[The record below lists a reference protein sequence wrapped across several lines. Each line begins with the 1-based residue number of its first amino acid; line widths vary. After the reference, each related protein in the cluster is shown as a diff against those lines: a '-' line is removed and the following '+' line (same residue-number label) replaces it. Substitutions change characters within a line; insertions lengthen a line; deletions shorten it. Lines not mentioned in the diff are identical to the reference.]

1 MRRRFAPV
9 RFRISACAL
18 TLCAAALAPIALSS
32 LTAAEQTAGRDTR
45 GGGDRDRRIVLTVK
59 DLMESII
66 DPSADVIWG
75 AVGTVADKQGVR
87 DLSPKTPEDWLDLRR
102 AAVRLVEGGNLLM
115 MPGRAA
121 APAGVKSDAPGV
133 ELEPAE
139 IAVLIGK
146 EREGFD
152 AFAMALQSV
161 GVEALQAIEAKNADR
176 LIEVG
181 GRMEEVCES
190 CHQTFW
196 YPHEQAAPR
205 N

>member
-1 MRRRFAPV
+1 MRGRFAPV
-9 RFRISACAL
+9 RFRMSVCAL

-32 LTAAEQTAGRDTR
+32 LTAAELKTGHDAR
-45 GGGDRDRRIVLTVK
+45 GGGDRRIILTVK

-139 IAVLIGK
+139 ITVLIGK

-152 AFAMALQSV
+152 AFAMALQAI